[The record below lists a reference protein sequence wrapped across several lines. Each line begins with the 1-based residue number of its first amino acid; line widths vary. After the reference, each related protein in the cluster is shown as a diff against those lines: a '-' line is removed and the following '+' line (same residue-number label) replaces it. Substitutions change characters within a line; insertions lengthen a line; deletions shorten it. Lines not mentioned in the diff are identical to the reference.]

1 MESVNVGENDVV
13 ENVIE
18 LYDISFSF
26 LAMHTSEMENLFD
39 DTIGYF
45 SPILLAAFDLNAQ
58 KVHQQCDQFGQ
69 FRGLWAT
76 F

>member
-39 DTIGYF
+39 DELGNDAAQAILNYNYASIFYF
-45 SPILLAAFDLNAQ
+45 YDNDDSIF
-58 KVHQQCDQFGQ
+58 
-69 FRGLWAT
+69 
-76 F
+76 

>member
-1 MESVNVGENDVV
+1 MAVESVNVGENDVV

-58 KVHQQCDQFGQ
+58 KVNLSF
-69 FRGLWAT
+69 F
-76 F
+76 